1 MAEEEEGYVTN
12 MGGEAAYIVRHDL
25 CWQCGSVVPSAACAA
40 GPFSLLPTITQ
51 PGSGCDWLNSNHRS
65 DWLAINV
72 RGQGKAPTENATYQN
87 MLLLNLSTSHPS
99 HTAVKTTHTHTQ
111 FQWFHA
117 CATMM
122 CKTGQQLPVP
132 GQGANLAC
140 WHTPPVCTLPGLS
153 TDTTGYTHRLL
164 LSPCPYYWSLV
175 HRHQR
180 IHTLTDCYSLLAFA
194 SEAWFTHTNTA
205 PMHTNHTH
213 GHFDKTGSWYGGT
226 GRKHCSHTSQ
236 LRGNVKSV
244 LRLT

>member
-99 HTAVKTTHTHTQ
+99 HTAVKTTHTHTHS
-111 FQWFHA
+111 FSGS
-117 CATMM
+117 M
-122 CKTGQQLPVP
+122 P
-132 GQGANLAC
+132 
-140 WHTPPVCTLPGLS
+140 
-153 TDTTGYTHRLL
+153 
-164 LSPCPYYWSLV
+164 
-175 HRHQR
+175 
-180 IHTLTDCYSLLAFA
+180 
-194 SEAWFTHTNTA
+194 A
-205 PMHTNHTH
+205 P
-213 GHFDKTGSWYGGT
+213 
-226 GRKHCSHTSQ
+226 Q
-236 LRGNVKSV
+236 
-244 LRLT
+244 